1 MHGFRVHLGVC
12 YQYWGREEG
21 IVGLGCVYFQ
31 KMLGSR
37 SCHLMMTSWAI
48 QRRGPEQ
55 AQHQLCI
62 ARLHTWDCLMLP
74 WMLLE
79 PCRLCL

>member
-1 MHGFRVHLGVC
+1 MEF
-12 YQYWGREEG
+12 
-21 IVGLGCVYFQ
+21 GCGCFQ

-37 SCHLMMTSWAI
+37 NCDLSVGMDDFLGNSEI

-55 AQHQLCI
+55 AQHHLCI
-62 ARLHTWDCLMLP
+62 AVLHMWDYCMPLWLP
-74 WMLLE
+74 LE